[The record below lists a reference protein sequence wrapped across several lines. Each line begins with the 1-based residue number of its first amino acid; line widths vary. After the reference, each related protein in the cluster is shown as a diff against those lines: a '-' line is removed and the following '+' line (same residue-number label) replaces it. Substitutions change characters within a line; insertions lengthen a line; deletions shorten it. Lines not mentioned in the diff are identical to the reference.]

1 MLLII
6 TPNPALDRT
15 MVFEGLRLGGVFRTD
30 EVIVAAG
37 GKGLN
42 VARAARAL
50 GQPALVC
57 APLGGLTGDAVAHL
71 AAAEGLSGRWTRH
84 RAGETRTCVLV
95 VDRAAS
101 DATALNESG
110 PIFAPADWHAFAG
123 DVLAAASGA
132 TLAVVSGSL
141 PRGVEPAALGGLLAD
156 LASRGLPVMVD
167 TSGPALEAALATR
180 PWGVKVNGHEAG
192 VALGR
197 PVSDV
202 PAALAALEALR
213 AGGVSLAAISLG
225 AEGCVAADASGAW
238 WARPPR
244 VRIVSSVGSG
254 DSLLAGLVTGLL
266 RGLSLPE
273 ALRLGVACGTADALT
288 IGGGRFELR
297 EVERLRMA
305 VQVEAR
311 GIADV

>member
-15 MVFEGLRLGGVFRTD
+15 MVFQGLRLGGVFRTD

-42 VARAARAL
+42 VARAARTL
-50 GQPALVC
+50 GQPTLVC
-57 APLGGLTGDAVAHL
+57 APLGGLTGDAVARL
-71 AAAEGLSGRWTRH
+71 AAAEGLMGRWTRH

-95 VDRAAS
+95 VDREAG

-123 DVLAAASGA
+123 DVLAAASA
-132 TLAVVSGSL
+132 VTLAVVSGSL
-141 PRGVEPAALGGLLAD
+141 PRGVEPAALGGLLAE
-156 LASRGLPVMVD
+156 LASRGLRVMVD

-180 PWGVKVNGHEAG
+180 PWGVKVNGHEVGA
-192 VALGR
+192 ALGR

-202 PAALAALEALR
+202 LAALAALEALR
-213 AGGVSLAAISLG
+213 ARGVSLAAISLG

-254 DSLLAGLVTGLL
+254 DSLLAGLATGLL
-266 RGLSLPE
+266 RGLTLPE

-288 IGGGRFELR
+288 IGGGRFDLH
-297 EVERLRMA
+297 EVERLRTA
-305 VQVEAR
+305 VQVEAG
-311 GIADV
+311 GIGDF